1 MSWSKGS
8 SSWSWPEAPAVSKGK
23 GKKGTKKGKQQPE
36 DPEDWQW
43 QQPESTERT
52 WRIKSKYQL
61 AHQLL
66 KASADA
72 DGSAFVKDKKIDDFA
87 FLSEKNLQR
96 VVTADNCHLLRRPG
110 VGLSE
115 AASSLQAGIE
125 VLDSL
130 DQVGLQGLHVLL
142 QQRELVEALQ
152 VLNTTDRSVEE
163 RTPDAMREA
172 LKTLRKCLTKSSD
185 LEELAI
191 KATVFAS
198 RLFLLGAHLLPLRV
212 CLGDL
217 EWWAE
222 KVPETLSEHPRFRAW
237 KGNPKSS
244 KKMLEAMA
252 ALLQEKLEAAAEY
265 GKNDAASVF
274 GRKSK
279 RPTEASSR
287 SGSSGKKK
295 SKKDK
300 DSKDKKKK
308 KDKKDQKNK
317 KRTRSSS
324 ESRSSKSEKE
334 EKQKKK
340 DKKERKSKGRSRSA
354 SKASTQKSKQ
364 EEGSEAPTPEAPNS
378 PR

>member
-1 MSWSKGS
+1 M
-8 SSWSWPEAPAVSKGK
+8 
-23 GKKGTKKGKQQPE
+23 
-36 DPEDWQW
+36 
-43 QQPESTERT
+43 
-52 WRIKSKYQL
+52 
-61 AHQLL
+61 
-66 KASADA
+66 
-72 DGSAFVKDKKIDDFA
+72 
-87 FLSEKNLQR
+87 
-96 VVTADNCHLLRRPG
+96 TADNCHLLRRPG

-115 AASSLQAGIE
+115 AASSLQAGIG

-130 DQVGLQGLHVLL
+130 DQVGLQELHVLL

-152 VLNTTDRSVEE
+152 VLNTTDTSVEE
-163 RTPDAMREA
+163 RTPETMREA
-172 LKTLRKCLTKSSD
+172 LKTLRKCLTKSTD

-198 RLFLLGAHLLPLRV
+198 RLFLLGAHLLPLRL
-212 CLGDL
+212 CLEEL

-222 KVPETLSEHPRFRAW
+222 KVPETLSEHPRFRVW

-279 RPTEASSR
+279 RPTKASSG

-308 KDKKDQKNK
+308 DKKDQKNK
-317 KRTRSSS
+317 KRTRSPS

-340 DKKERKSKGRSRSA
+340 DKKERKSKGRSRSP
-354 SKASTQKSKQ
+354 SKSSTHKSQQ
-364 EEGSEAPTPEAPNS
+364 EEGSEAKTAEAPNS
-378 PR
+378 PRNSE